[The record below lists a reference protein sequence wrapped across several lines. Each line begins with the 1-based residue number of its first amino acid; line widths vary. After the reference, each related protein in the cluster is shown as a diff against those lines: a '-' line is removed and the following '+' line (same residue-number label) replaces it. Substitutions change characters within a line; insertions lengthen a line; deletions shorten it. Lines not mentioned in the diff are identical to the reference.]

1 MKKKSRISNVCESI
15 VMKVKLFIIY
25 YGERRKIKN
34 YADFN
39 GKIIHDLEEEE
50 SRITNHWNWLILI
63 IKLSMSLTKIYNFHV
78 FVSSFSSG
86 QSTQMTKQR
95 LVSSKFE
102 EDWLAPVARAVTCH
116 TFERWKMRPLFVS
129 LVDLFQNRK
138 KKEEKEKRLTF
149 GRHVLR
155 TFVSA
160 SRLFS
165 PPSPYT
171 KPFLHPILLYHFKTY
186 LSSFK

>member
-1 MKKKSRISNVCESI
+1 MLTL
-15 VMKVKLFIIY
+15 MVKLFMIW
-25 YGERRKIKN
+25 KKKN
-34 YADFN
+34 Q
-39 GKIIHDLEEEE
+39 GL
-50 SRITNHWNWLILI
+50 RITGNWLILI
-63 IKLSMSLTKIYNFHV
+63 IKLSMSLTKIYNFRV

-165 PPSPYT
+165 PPSSYT

>member
-1 MKKKSRISNVCESI
+1 MLTL
-15 VMKVKLFIIY
+15 MVKLFMIW
-25 YGERRKIKN
+25 KKKN
-34 YADFN
+34 Q
-39 GKIIHDLEEEE
+39 GL
-50 SRITNHWNWLILI
+50 RITGNWLILI
-63 IKLSMSLTKIYNFHV
+63 IKLSMSLTKIYNFRV

-186 LSSFK
+186 LLSFK

>member
-1 MKKKSRISNVCESI
+1 MEEEEKSKIMLTLI
-15 VMKVKLFIIY
+15 VKLFMTW
-25 YGERRKIKN
+25 KKKN
-34 YADFN
+34 Q
-39 GKIIHDLEEEE
+39 GL
-50 SRITNHWNWLILI
+50 RITGNWLILI
-63 IKLSMSLTKIYNFHV
+63 IKLSMSLTKIYNFRV

-165 PPSPYT
+165 PLSPYT

>member
-1 MKKKSRISNVCESI
+1 MLTLI
-15 VMKVKLFIIY
+15 VKLFMIW
-25 YGERRKIKN
+25 KKKN
-34 YADFN
+34 Q
-39 GKIIHDLEEEE
+39 GL
-50 SRITNHWNWLILI
+50 RITGNWLILI
-63 IKLSMSLTKIYNFHV
+63 IKLSMSLTKIYNFRV

>member
-1 MKKKSRISNVCESI
+1 MEKEEKSKI
-15 VMKVKLFIIY
+15 MLTLMVKLFMIW
-25 YGERRKIKN
+25 KKKN
-34 YADFN
+34 Q
-39 GKIIHDLEEEE
+39 GL
-50 SRITNHWNWLILI
+50 RITGNWLILI
-63 IKLSMSLTKIYNFHV
+63 IKLSMSLTKIYNFRV

>member
-1 MKKKSRISNVCESI
+1 MEEEEKSKIMLTLI
-15 VMKVKLFIIY
+15 VKLFMTW
-25 YGERRKIKN
+25 KKKN
-34 YADFN
+34 Q
-39 GKIIHDLEEEE
+39 GL
-50 SRITNHWNWLILI
+50 RITGNWLILI
-63 IKLSMSLTKIYNFHV
+63 IKLSMSLTKIYNFRV
-78 FVSSFSSG
+78 FVSGFSSG

>member
-1 MKKKSRISNVCESI
+1 MLTLI
-15 VMKVKLFIIY
+15 VKLFMTW
-25 YGERRKIKN
+25 KKKN
-34 YADFN
+34 Q
-39 GKIIHDLEEEE
+39 GL
-50 SRITNHWNWLILI
+50 RITGNWLILI
-63 IKLSMSLTKIYNFHV
+63 IKLSMSLTKIYNFRV

-116 TFERWKMRPLFVS
+116 TFERWKMRPLFVL

>member
-1 MKKKSRISNVCESI
+1 MLTLI
-15 VMKVKLFIIY
+15 VKLFMIW
-25 YGERRKIKN
+25 KKKN
-34 YADFN
+34 Q
-39 GKIIHDLEEEE
+39 GL
-50 SRITNHWNWLILI
+50 RITGNWLILI
-63 IKLSMSLTKIYNFHV
+63 IKLSMSLTKIYNFRV

-86 QSTQMTKQR
+86 QSTQMTKR

>member
-1 MKKKSRISNVCESI
+1 MLTL
-15 VMKVKLFIIY
+15 MVKLFMIW
-25 YGERRKIKN
+25 KKKN
-34 YADFN
+34 Q
-39 GKIIHDLEEEE
+39 GL
-50 SRITNHWNWLILI
+50 RITGNWLILI
-63 IKLSMSLTKIYNFHV
+63 IKLFMSLMKIYNFRV
-78 FVSSFSSG
+78 FVNSFSSG

>member
-1 MKKKSRISNVCESI
+1 MLTL
-15 VMKVKLFIIY
+15 MVKLFMIW
-25 YGERRKIKN
+25 KKKN
-34 YADFN
+34 Q
-39 GKIIHDLEEEE
+39 GL
-50 SRITNHWNWLILI
+50 RITGNWLILI
-63 IKLSMSLTKIYNFHV
+63 IKLSMSLTKIYNFRV

>member
-1 MKKKSRISNVCESI
+1 MLTLI
-15 VMKVKLFIIY
+15 VKLFMTW
-25 YGERRKIKN
+25 KKKN
-34 YADFN
+34 Q
-39 GKIIHDLEEEE
+39 GL
-50 SRITNHWNWLILI
+50 RITGNWLILI
-63 IKLSMSLTKIYNFHV
+63 IKLSMSLTKIYNFRV

>member
-1 MKKKSRISNVCESI
+1 MLTL
-15 VMKVKLFIIY
+15 MVKLFMIW
-25 YGERRKIKN
+25 KKKN
-34 YADFN
+34 Q
-39 GKIIHDLEEEE
+39 GL
-50 SRITNHWNWLILI
+50 RITGNWLILI
-63 IKLSMSLTKIYNFHV
+63 IKLSMSLTKIYNFRV
-78 FVSSFSSG
+78 FVSGFSSG

>member
-1 MKKKSRISNVCESI
+1 MLTLI
-15 VMKVKLFIIY
+15 VKLFMIW
-25 YGERRKIKN
+25 KKKN
-34 YADFN
+34 Q
-39 GKIIHDLEEEE
+39 GL
-50 SRITNHWNWLILI
+50 RITGNWLILI
-63 IKLSMSLTKIYNFHV
+63 IKLSMSLTKIYNFRV

-165 PPSPYT
+165 PPSLYT

>member
-15 VMKVKLFIIY
+15 VIKVKLFIIY

-39 GKIIHDLEEEE
+39 SKIIHDLEEEE
-50 SRITNHWNWLILI
+50 SRITNHWKLAHFNNKI
-63 IKLSMSLTKIYNFHV
+63 IHEFNENIQFRV

>member
-1 MKKKSRISNVCESI
+1 MEEEERSKIMLTLI
-15 VMKVKLFIIY
+15 VKLFMIW
-25 YGERRKIKN
+25 KKKN
-34 YADFN
+34 Q
-39 GKIIHDLEEEE
+39 GL
-50 SRITNHWNWLILI
+50 RITGNWLILI
-63 IKLSMSLTKIYNFHV
+63 IKLSMSLTKIYNFRV